1 MSATIRAVTS
11 AGPPAAKGTIIV
23 TALAGYSSA
32 TAPVI
37 AATISRTTAAHCL
50 VMMVSPTS
58 FVDPRQPIS
67 VRTFAAA
74 SHIAFNLPNA
84 TPERVRRSWS
94 GSESEDGPDLVRAF
108 PTRALST
115 LSRCAEAQAR
125 PDGSKQHGQCQQ
137 GQTCTPPDALARPSA
152 HFAHHE
158 LLALAHLAV

>member
-37 AATISRTTAAHCL
+37 VATISRTAAAHCL

-67 VRTFAAA
+67 VRTLAAA

-84 TPERVRRSWS
+84 KAVVSAMRGGAGAAGREQT
-94 GSESEDGPDLVRAF
+94 
-108 PTRALST
+108 TR
-115 LSRCAEAQAR
+115 
-125 PDGSKQHGQCQQ
+125 P
-137 GQTCTPPDALARPSA
+137 
-152 HFAHHE
+152 
-158 LLALAHLAV
+158 